1 VSNEYFAENLQKK
14 LPLPIKFAENH
25 VNMNWNN
32 VHFVDEKVFSSS
44 IHHTIPGTFMKNKW
58 DKI

>member
-32 VHFVDEKVFSSS
+32 VLFVDEKVFSSS
-44 IHHTIPGTFMKNKW
+44 IHHTIPGNLYEE
-58 DKI
+58 